1 MVGSALIFFG
11 ILTSLH
17 HNRWLRYRWPYTI
30 FPGYAIHQQKRGCQ
44 GGVSICLAFGF
55 REWNSV
61 PLNSTVKSSWNH
73 KPPLIP
79 VFVGMPVFRAS
90 RIWMQPCRTM
100 PPPFLRQHVW
110 AQWWGRRWEM
120 LWCWLWKTA
129 KSLWTKNPDPVDA
142 GMELNIIF
150 PIRSEQRTTKIFDFS
165 DVFWGVHSFSI
176 MSTISSRSSLP
187 DVSFQ
192 TWFTKRFSC
201 LKWGYSP
208 V

>member
-1 MVGSALIFFG
+1 MHWYFSGFWRHSIITGGWGTGGF
-11 ILTSLH
+11 
-17 HNRWLRYRWPYTI
+17 TI
-30 FPGYAIHQQKRGCQ
+30 FPGYAIHQQNRGCQ
-44 GGVSICLAFGF
+44 GGVSICLTLGF
-55 REWNSV
+55 REWKSV
-61 PLNSTVKSSWNH
+61 PLNSTVKSSCFPQTNY
-73 KPPLIP
+73 
-79 VFVGMPVFRAS
+79 RACFC
-90 RIWMQPCRTM
+90 WGCRCFGRAASECKLSHHVTM
-100 PPPFLRQHVW
+100 PQPFLRQHVW

-129 KSLWTKNPDPVDA
+129 KSLWKKKTDPVDP
-142 GMELNIIF
+142 GMELNIIS

-208 V
+208 I